1 MTADGVK
8 DAVIKAPDNESV
20 AEDANVPAI
29 TGDIT
34 SPAETVTETP
44 VEAAAETV
52 AETVSNT
59 TPDANGASA

>member
-8 DAVIKAPDNESV
+8 DAVIEAHVNESF

-44 VEAAAETV
+44 VEAV
-52 AETVSNT
+52 AETASNT